1 MGKGRS
7 GGLTAF
13 LGVAFFFSAAAAFFL
28 AFASLFPCS
37 VRWVM
42 RVARQNEGRI
52 SFQTTHNSRWGRKR
66 CAHLLDDIVQ
76 GDVHFGDATIGG
88 AHSKPAKG
96 KGCE

>member
-37 VRWVM
+37 ARCVM
-42 RVARQNEGRI
+42 RGWLVRTN
-52 SFQTTHNSRWGRKR
+52 FQTTHNSRWGRKR
-66 CAHLLDDIVQ
+66 CSHLLDDIVQ
-76 GDVHFGDATIGG
+76 GDVHFGNATIGG
-88 AHSKPAKG
+88 AHRKPAKG